1 MAMPHWPQ
9 ELLCCVLRCLVNVKT
24 VLLQVPA
31 THDQNY
37 NGLCVEINAK
47 SQAGCFQHIDTLILQ
62 GDPDPAAA
70 DDDDDDEWDDDD
82 DDDDDEWDGG
92 GGGGGGNGSDD
103 DNDCAS
109 VFQSFPKLTTLKIS
123 SDAGDWIHNT
133 LPPNIRHI
141 YLYNSSATPWH
152 LSNLLRNAPMLE
164 TLCMTPCDANLLDE
178 FMDDDTDDVDPQALD
193 HALADHAERLQV
205 LEIRW
210 DYLMGPESL
219 TGSDGRLTSLANMQS
234 LRILYVQMALLYGE
248 PSAVLEMPLI
258 NLLPPNL
265 VELTLEDWWWAD
277 LGLFDELLDPE
288 PQERAANYQT
298 QRKYRA
304 SVVPAVMEFARDVRQ
319 RLRKLKKVVC
329 MTPCWVLEKE
339 VSVDWVPEEATS
351 LESHLVKAT
360 FLEQGIEFSVESGV
374 RRGEEMD

>member
-1 MAMPHWPQ
+1 
-9 ELLCCVLRCLVNVKT
+9 
-24 VLLQVPA
+24 
-31 THDQNY
+31 
-37 NGLCVEINAK
+37 
-47 SQAGCFQHIDTLILQ
+47 
-62 GDPDPAAA
+62 
-70 DDDDDDEWDDDD
+70 
-82 DDDDDEWDGG
+82 
-92 GGGGGGNGSDD
+92 
-103 DNDCAS
+103 
-109 VFQSFPKLTTLKIS
+109 
-123 SDAGDWIHNT
+123 
-133 LPPNIRHI
+133 
-141 YLYNSSATPWH
+141 
-152 LSNLLRNAPMLE
+152 
-164 TLCMTPCDANLLDE
+164 
-178 FMDDDTDDVDPQALD
+178 
-193 HALADHAERLQV
+193 
-205 LEIRW
+205 
-210 DYLMGPESL
+210 
-219 TGSDGRLTSLANMQS
+219 
-234 LRILYVQMALLYGE
+234 MALLYRE
-248 PSAVLEMPLI
+248 PSAVLEMLLI
-258 NLLPPNL
+258 NLLLPNL